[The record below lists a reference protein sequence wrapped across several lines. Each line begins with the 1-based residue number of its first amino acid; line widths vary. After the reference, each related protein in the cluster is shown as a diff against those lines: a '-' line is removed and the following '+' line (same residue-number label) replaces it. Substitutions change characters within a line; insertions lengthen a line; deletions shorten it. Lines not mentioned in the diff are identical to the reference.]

1 MQRPD
6 TLPGLLLRIVLVLLT
21 GATATAAEPAPEE
34 DYQIL
39 EGKWVRSF
47 HDVNLGPLRVENE
60 MKSNLSIINIY
71 DRNQN
76 VTYSHRVKYRL
87 QRVDDIK
94 LLIYY
99 DLEVLKGP
107 KKGLKQ
113 NTLQP
118 CIYRLRGDQLV
129 VAEGMI
135 EGDNFPSL
143 IIVWW
148 KVNPADPEPGI

>member
-6 TLPGLLLRIVLVLLT
+6 SLRNLVIAALLLLAGSSAV
-21 GATATAAEPAPEE
+21 AAEPAPEE
-34 DYQIL
+34 DYQAL
-39 EGKWVRSF
+39 EGKWIRSF
-47 HDVNLGPLRVENE
+47 HDSNLGPLRVENE
-60 MKSNLSIINIY
+60 MKSNISNINIY
-71 DRNQN
+71 DRSGNL
-76 VTYSHRVKYRL
+76 TYSHRVYYRL
-87 QRVDDIK
+87 QRVEDMK
-94 LLIYY
+94 LLVYY

-113 NTLQP
+113 NNLQP

-129 VAEGMI
+129 VAEGMV

-148 KVNPADPEPGI
+148 KVKPADLEPSI

>member
-1 MQRPD
+1 MPQFKY
-6 TLPGLLLRIVLVLLT
+6 LQNIMMVVFLLLS
-21 GATATAAEPAPEE
+21 GASAVAAEPAPKE
-34 DYQIL
+34 DYQAL
-39 EGKWVRSF
+39 EGKWIRSF
-47 HDVNLGPLRVENE
+47 QDSSLGPLRVENE
-60 MKSNLSIINIY
+60 MKANLSTIKIY
-71 DRNQN
+71 DRSGNL
-76 VTYSHRVKYRL
+76 TYSHRVKYRL

-129 VAEGMI
+129 AVEGMI

-148 KVNPADPEPGI
+148 KVKPADPEHGI